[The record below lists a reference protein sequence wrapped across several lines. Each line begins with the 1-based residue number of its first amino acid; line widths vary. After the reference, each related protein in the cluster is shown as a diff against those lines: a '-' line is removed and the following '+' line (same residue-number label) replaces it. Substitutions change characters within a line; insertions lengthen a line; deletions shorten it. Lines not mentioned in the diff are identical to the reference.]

1 MTSPSLTPGVLLAKA
16 QQAAASA
23 QALMALGDADGA
35 CNRAYYAMFDAAR
48 AVLLVHGHPTREGGA
63 KTHSGVISAF
73 SLQLVKTG
81 QVPMSLGR
89 ALKRAEETRV
99 VADYRGDSVTGDE
112 ASALVLQ
119 AQEFVEAMLALCESG
134 AGEP

>member
-1 MTSPSLTPGVLLAKA
+1 
-16 QQAAASA
+16 
-23 QALMALGDADGA
+23 
-35 CNRAYYAMFDAAR
+35 
-48 AVLLVHGHPTREGGA
+48 
-63 KTHSGVISAF
+63 
-73 SLQLVKTG
+73 
-81 QVPMSLGR
+81 MSLGR